1 METFLTRAITLVALT
16 CFLVVGAAA
25 TSILGRDSVSAARY
39 EVASALIDKPLV
51 SNKEAKKDR
60 LAIATLA
67 LASFEPP
74 QTQIQAQV
82 QAQADPQAQTQPQ
95 TQAQPQTVLLTEPL
109 RQAYASS
116 TSADNVMPKLADPAA
131 APKPKAASKPQPQKT
146 YALLSDVQI
155 AGIKERLKLSSAQE
169 SYWPP
174 VESAL
179 RAVAR
184 KIHAKR
190 QVDPGA
196 TGVPIDPDSEE
207 VQQLKSAA
215 MPLLFQLREDQK
227 SEVRSL
233 ARIIGLEKVA
243 AMI

>member
-1 METFLTRAITLVALT
+1 MTLLALV
-16 CFLVVGAAA
+16 CFLVAGAAA
-25 TSILGRDSVSAARY
+25 ASILGRDSVSAARF
-39 EVASALIDKPLV
+39 ESAPVLAKGP
-51 SNKEAKKDR
+51 SANREGKKDKLP
-60 LAIATLA
+60 LAMAA
-67 LASFEPP
+67 LPSAADNP
-74 QTQIQAQV
+74 QQLPEQ
-82 QAQADPQAQTQPQ
+82 
-95 TQAQPQTVLLTEPL
+95 L
-109 RQAYASS
+109 RQAFASDS
-116 TSADNVMPKLADPAA
+116 PFSPQPPKLATPQT
-131 APKPKAASKPQPQKT
+131 APSVDKPKAAAKPAVQKS
-146 YALLSDVQI
+146 YALLSDIQI

-174 VESAL
+174 VETAL

-190 QVDPGA
+190 QADPNAG
-196 TGVPIDPDSEE
+196 GIPIDPEAEE

-243 AMI
+243 SMI